1 MKTPSSTLVHVLIG
15 KSILET
21 LLVGALALFGF
32 MGIVPPY
39 FHGWGEAT
47 ETTISGWV
55 VNNASP
61 WERVEVELFIDGKF
75 HGRAVANQSRP
86 DVVAAGWTKDE
97 WHGYAFPITLP
108 EAGSHEAR
116 VYAMHH
122 GADRVRKSLQL
133 VGEPIAFSVDAQGK
147 LSSSR
152 K

>member
-1 MKTPSSTLVHVLIG
+1 MSDRN
-15 KSILET
+15 
-21 LLVGALALFGF
+21 
-32 MGIVPPY
+32 Y
-39 FHGWGEAT
+39 
-47 ETTISGWV
+47 ISGWV

-75 HGRAVANQSRP
+75 HDRAVANQSRP

-97 WHGYAFPITLP
+97 WHGYAFPIALP

-122 GADRVRKSLQL
+122 GPGGVRKSLQL
-133 VGEPIAFSVDAQGK
+133 VGEPIVFSVDRAGK
-147 LSSSR
+147 LSPSR